1 MEQARPAASVGRR
14 AFAPVV
20 TAKDEAFEPESAIDE
35 IWSGRCR
42 YLPVQMPAALVVRHL
57 ATKRVGVH

>member
-1 MEQARPAASVGRR
+1 MEQARPAASVEAQ

-35 IWSGRCR
+35 IWSGAV
-42 YLPVQMPAALVVRHL
+42 PIFTSSNGHAALVVPVIWPL
-57 ATKRVGVH
+57 NV

>member
-1 MEQARPAASVGRR
+1 MEAQ

-35 IWSGRCR
+35 IWSGAV
-42 YLPVQMPAALVVRHL
+42 PIFTSSNGHAALVVPVIWPL
-57 ATKRVGVH
+57 NV